1 MYIYGDGSILA
12 QAISGLSSILIA
24 LINVGLQEAMR
35 LISK

>member
-1 MYIYGDGSILA
+1 MYYYGDDSLLA
-12 QAISGLSSILIA
+12 QGLSGLSSLLIV